1 MVKLTAA
8 HSQLFFAN
16 YKKKNEKEKQKENE
30 TKEVIQRTWGK
41 KIEASMK
48 ETKREVKDKQATH
61 KSNPSSIPQG
71 YVDWYSTLG
80 YMGGGNRCGGPTLMR
95 VTTTCAG

>member
-16 YKKKNEKEKQKENE
+16 YKKKNEKEKQNENE
-30 TKEVIQRTWGK
+30 TKEVIQRTWGG

-48 ETKREVKDKQATH
+48 ERKREVKKKQASH
-61 KSNPSSIPQG
+61 KSNPPSVPQR
-71 YVDWYSTLG
+71 YVDWYCTLG
-80 YMGGGNRCGGPTLMR
+80 YMGGSNRCGGPNLMR